1 MLHTVPLSV
10 CLAVTLLAA
19 APSYAAVKTF
29 GPEFQ
34 RFTLDVPDKWTEAS
48 QEGGIRL
55 ISPDG
60 KTVVAVS
67 VGHSEGKSVDAIAER
82 VARDLS
88 ATELKKLDEN
98 TYSFEVTSE
107 NTPVYNVLRANDE
120 VFIISSV
127 GGDSAL
133 GARWPIHSDL
143 SLTKTGP
150 GLSGVPRQ
158 ARNILRTPSGPSG
171 SGVSR
176 SLHA

>member
-82 VARDLS
+82 VARDLLRS
-88 ATELKKLDEN
+88 RRKTRPCTMSCGPMTRSLSSPAWA
-98 TYSFEVTSE
+98 VTARW
-107 NTPVYNVLRANDE
+107 V
-120 VFIISSV
+120 
-127 GGDSAL
+127 
-133 GARWPIHSDL
+133 ARWPIHSDL

>member
-133 GARWPIHSDL
+133 GG
-143 SLTKTGP
+143 TKTGP

>member
-107 NTPVYNVLRANDE
+107 NTPV
-120 VFIISSV
+120 
-127 GGDSAL
+127 
-133 GARWPIHSDL
+133 
-143 SLTKTGP
+143 
-150 GLSGVPRQ
+150 
-158 ARNILRTPSGPSG
+158 
-171 SGVSR
+171 
-176 SLHA
+176 

>member
-55 ISPDG
+55 ISP
-60 KTVVAVS
+60 VAVS

-133 GARWPIHSDL
+133 GGPVAD
-143 SLTKTGP
+143 SLR
-150 GLSGVPRQ
+150 L
-158 ARNILRTPSGPSG
+158 
-171 SGVSR
+171 VS
-176 SLHA
+176 H